1 MPVKGIS
8 WQPLRVFR
16 LDALLSAIL
25 ALQLLCAAKTVCTAL
40 SARVLAGTSRSCSA
54 LLSATAI
61 FALARLQFEKTQLEQ
76 RNKMTNVK
84 HETNKFHLLSVQRS
98 HRIWLLVAF
107 DIHLC
112 FTFVTNYR
120 SISISSLIL
129 LERYQMSYRKCRLF
143 NTFAFFDD

>member
-25 ALQLLCAAKTVCTAL
+25 ALQLLCAAKAVCTAL

-61 FALARLQFEKTQLEQ
+61 LALARLQFEKTQLEQ

-98 HRIWLLVAF
+98 HRI
-107 DIHLC
+107 
-112 FTFVTNYR
+112 
-120 SISISSLIL
+120 
-129 LERYQMSYRKCRLF
+129 
-143 NTFAFFDD
+143 

>member
-25 ALQLLCAAKTVCTAL
+25 ALQLLCAARAVCTAL
-40 SARVLAGTSRSCSA
+40 SARVLAGTSRSRSA

-61 FALARLQFEKTQLEQ
+61 PALARLQFEKTQLEQ

-84 HETNKFHLLSVQRS
+84 HETNKFHFLSVQRS
-98 HRIWLLVAF
+98 HRI
-107 DIHLC
+107 
-112 FTFVTNYR
+112 
-120 SISISSLIL
+120 
-129 LERYQMSYRKCRLF
+129 
-143 NTFAFFDD
+143 